1 MLECGNNLKETMPE
15 MCKTCNV
22 LDDEDHRLNECRVYN
37 DMNLVNKS
45 TKANFGDVFSDEND
59 KLNSILDHIENLCEF
74 LYANG
79 RIRKT

>member
-1 MLECGNNLKETMPE
+1 

-45 TKANFGDVFSDEND
+45 TKANFGDVYSDEND
-59 KLNSILDHIENLCEF
+59 KLNSILAHIENLWEF
-74 LYANG
+74 RYANG